1 MPSFLVCSSVS
12 NSEQFPPR
20 GSSKV
25 RLDINLEYT
34 TTTTELLQLHLHAD
48 EHGLVIL
55 FSLK

>member
-1 MPSFLVCSSVS
+1 MPLFLVCDSVS

-20 GSSKV
+20 RSSKV
-25 RLDINLEYT
+25 CLNINLEY

-48 EHGLVIL
+48 KHRLVIL